1 MIATIVLQ
9 NWEENLQGSLKKF
22 PSDFRPTEISLN
34 TLSDYIE
41 ICINFLTIT
50 QV

>member
-22 PSDFRPTEISLN
+22 PSDFHPEISLN
-34 TLSDYIE
+34 TLSDFIE